1 MRRYIALGV
10 VVAVVA
16 MGMVL
21 WLQSSADVTN
31 AKAVRS
37 SAAISPQEI
46 MSNSKDLPVEHVEN
60 PM

>member
-10 VVAVVA
+10 VVAFVA

-37 SAAISPQEI
+37 SAAISPH
-46 MSNSKDLPVEHVEN
+46 NSKNLPVEHVEN